1 MGALTTILSGVF
13 IKHAAKALFDTGI
26 DADLAEASGKWAAG
40 KLSNRRVASVENFAQ
55 TAAQSVT
62 DDLRD
67 LLTAEK
73 ASTAEIDSL
82 ETILTGAL
90 GRIDPATALVDAGFD
105 EAKLA
110 ETKCPKAHH
119 GRRRCER

>member
-1 MGALTTILSGVF
+1 MGALTTILSGVI
-13 IKHAAKALFDTGI
+13 IKHAAKTLFDTGI

-40 KLSNRRVASVENFAQ
+40 KLSNRIENF
-55 TAAQSVT
+55 AQSVT

-67 LLTAEK
+67 FLTAEK

-119 GRRRCER
+119 ARRRCER